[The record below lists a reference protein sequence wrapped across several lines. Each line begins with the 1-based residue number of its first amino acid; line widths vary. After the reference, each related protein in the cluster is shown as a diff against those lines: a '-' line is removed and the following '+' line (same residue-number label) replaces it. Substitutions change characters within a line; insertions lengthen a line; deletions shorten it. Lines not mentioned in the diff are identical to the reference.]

1 VTGVTQHAIILAAGA
16 GTRLLPFTLDQPKCF
31 ARIGRLMII
40 EHQLR
45 ALADV
50 GCRHATIVTG
60 HLADRIEP
68 AISNRYG
75 HLSVS
80 YVYNDRYAT
89 TNSMYSLALGLE
101 GLDESTWV
109 LEGDVCLE
117 AVTLRKSEAPVSWL
131 VDASLRQADGSHLE
145 CDDNGVARTVSI
157 LRNGQISAP
166 TQMKSVGAL
175 HLTAEG
181 AGLVARWLSDGI
193 QAGRHNDYYDLILAD
208 HLDEGAIRGIDVA
221 PAPWFEV
228 DTAADLEEAR
238 RRFA

>member
-1 VTGVTQHAIILAAGA
+1 
-16 GTRLLPFTLDQPKCF
+16 LLPFTLDQPKCC
-31 ARIGRLMII
+31 ARIGGLMII

-45 ALADV
+45 ALTNA

-60 HLADRIEP
+60 HLADRLRSEI
-68 AISNRYG
+68 ANRYG
-75 HLSVS
+75 DLSIT
-80 YVYNDRYAT
+80 YVHNNRYAT

-101 GLDESTWV
+101 GLDEATWV

-117 AVTLRKSEAPVSWL
+117 APTLRKSEAPVSWL
-131 VDASLRQADGSHLE
+131 VDASLRQADGSHVE
-145 CDDNGVARTVSI
+145 CDANGVARSVSI
-157 LRNGQISAP
+157 IRNGHGAAS
-166 TQMKSVGAL
+166 TQMKSVGVL

-181 AGLVARWLSDGI
+181 VVLVARWLADGI
-193 QAGRHNDYYDLILAD
+193 RSGRTNDYYDLILAD

-221 PAPWFEV
+221 PARWFEV